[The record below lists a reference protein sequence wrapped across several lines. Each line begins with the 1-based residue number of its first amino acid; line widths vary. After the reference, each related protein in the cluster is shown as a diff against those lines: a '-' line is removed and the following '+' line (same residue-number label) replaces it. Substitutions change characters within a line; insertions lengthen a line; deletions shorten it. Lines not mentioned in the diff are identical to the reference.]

1 MRHLLTLLLA
11 AALLATPKPSRA
23 QAPAAPLKL
32 QPLDVRDPPFG
43 GFDASWMNGNNRQPS
58 SLLVMG
64 PLTWTVYVDAY
75 FAWQFRQPV
84 DHTIFPTTTA
94 PRHNETSINLAL
106 LGIDLTGLDGPIGRI
121 YLQYGA
127 NTETVTGQDTS
138 KSRGFYLSNRAF
150 DYIQQVSAGWHFHV
164 RHGLNLEVGIF
175 SSYIAMESYLSQEN
189 WSYTHPFVSDFT
201 PYYLSGVRLQFF
213 PTRRTKLELW
223 LVNGWQTFGQWH
235 EARAGG
241 HLFNWRPREWL
252 SLTHVLYVG
261 QDAAGDAGSVRAYT
275 DNYLQLRYFQG
286 ASRRAIRSAALSLV
300 ADLGYERRG
309 DAPSGL
315 MAGGSLTNRFEWTAQ
330 WATTLRGDIFY
341 DQTKALVLQ
350 FPLASPYKLPAGSFL
365 GGGVAVT
372 LDFLP
377 SPWLLLRAEYA
388 HRNASLPYFSGPAGI
403 TGPGGVLLPPA
414 SQDQFSPDL
423 RTDDDRLIA
432 NVTVRL

>member
-1 MRHLLTLLLA
+1 MARSWKQALLAPVLALMCLA
-11 AALLATPKPSRA
+11 AAA

-164 RHGLNLEVGIF
+164 RHGLNLESVITYEGTETVHQLVVG
-175 SSYIAMESYLSQEN
+175 
-189 WSYTHPFVSDFT
+189 
-201 PYYLSGVRLQFF
+201 
-213 PTRRTKLELW
+213 
-223 LVNGWQTFGQWH
+223 
-235 EARAGG
+235 
-241 HLFNWRPREWL
+241 RE
-252 SLTHVLYVG
+252 
-261 QDAAGDAGSVRAYT
+261 
-275 DNYLQLRYFQG
+275 
-286 ASRRAIRSAALSLV
+286 
-300 ADLGYERRG
+300 
-309 DAPSGL
+309 
-315 MAGGSLTNRFEWTAQ
+315 
-330 WATTLRGDIFY
+330 
-341 DQTKALVLQ
+341 
-350 FPLASPYKLPAGSFL
+350 
-365 GGGVAVT
+365 
-372 LDFLP
+372 
-377 SPWLLLRAEYA
+377 
-388 HRNASLPYFSGPAGI
+388 I
-403 TGPGGVLLPPA
+403 TGINA
-414 SQDQFSPDL
+414 F
-423 RTDDDRLIA
+423 
-432 NVTVRL
+432 